1 MQRPHIKLIRS
12 INMNT
17 KLSREY
23 IRHPSRVPL
32 VIVPHSTREQ
42 LSLKLNNV
50 SEGGLAFD
58 SPIEFHVNAIVKIKI
73 PSIKPVFKVDA
84 VVQWCRE
91 LKGCFEMGVRF
102 LDPEDAFK
110 VRMVEQICHI
120 SEYRKETQKE
130 TGKRMAWNK
139 ASMEWIEKNGGSFP
153 H

>member
-1 MQRPHIKLIRS
+1 
-12 INMNT
+12 MNGT
-17 KLSREY
+17 TSREY
-23 IRHPSRVPL
+23 IRHPAKVPL

-50 SEGGLAFD
+50 SAGGLAFD
-58 SPIEFHVNAIVKIKI
+58 SPVEFHVNSLIKIKM
-73 PSIKPVFKVDA
+73 PSTKPVFKVDA

-102 LDPEDAFK
+102 LDPEDVFR
-110 VRMVEQICHI
+110 VRMIEQICYI
-120 SEYRKETQKE
+120 SEYRKEAQKI

-153 H
+153 Y

>member
-1 MQRPHIKLIRS
+1 MDAKI
-12 INMNT
+12 
-17 KLSREY
+17 SREY

-32 VIVPHSTREQ
+32 MIASHGTRQQ

-50 SEGGLAFD
+50 SAGGLAFD
-58 SPIEFHVNAIVKIKI
+58 SPVEFHVDAVVKIKM
-73 PSIKPVFKVDA
+73 PSTKPVFKVDA

-91 LKGCFEMGVRF
+91 LKGRFEMGVRF

-120 SEYRKETQKE
+120 SEYRKEAQKV

-139 ASMEWIEKNGGSFP
+139 ASMEWIEKNGGNFP
-153 H
+153 Y